1 MCSGLVRIQE
11 LKTVRTYISFN
22 MEALISGENIQ
33 RLRSYSSN
41 WSDRRRSYAQSTSS
55 TSSSSSV
62 SAPRL
67 ADVVKEHGL
76 GVHVE
81 NWREDMLPVRQY
93 LPMQHIIGS
102 LKRDRDEKVRYRHD
116 VDPVKTVER
125 RRKHEREVAAMS
137 PRSDDSFLDML
148 RSPKRRRVSEAD
160 SMCSTNS
167 DPDRRFCYQAA
178 EHVPKVIPQAALP
191 GLNMVLNLATV
202 TAGERDIFSE
212 YAPKHL
218 EDPQILM
225 NEVLQLREKMM
236 DETYDE
242 ETDEFTD
249 DTNDDDAYSPSIEDF
264 SLPIVP
270 PEREA
275 EVRRAFED
283 FVDLDGNNRFIA
295 KI

>member
-1 MCSGLVRIQE
+1 
-11 LKTVRTYISFN
+11 
-22 MEALISGENIQ
+22 MEALISGEDIQ
-33 RLRSYSSN
+33 RLRSYSTN
-41 WSDRRRSYAQSTSS
+41 WAECRRTYAQSTSS
-55 TSSSSSV
+55 TSSLSSAV

-102 LKRDRDEKVRYRHD
+102 LKRDRDEKVRYTHD
-116 VDPVKTVER
+116 VDPVRTVGR
-125 RRKHEREVAAMS
+125 RRKHERDLAAMS
-137 PRSDDSFLDML
+137 PRSDDSFLDLL

-160 SMCSTNS
+160 SAWSSNS
-167 DPDRRFCYQAA
+167 DPDRRYSYQAA
-178 EHVPKVIPQAALP
+178 EHVSKEISQAALP
-191 GLNMVLNLATV
+191 GLNMALNLATL

-236 DETYDE
+236 NEAYDE

-249 DTNDDDAYSPSIEDF
+249 DTNDESGDSPSTEDF
-264 SLPIVP
+264 HSPVVP
-270 PEREA
+270 LEREA

-283 FVDLDGNNRFIA
+283 FVDMDGNNRFIA

>member
-1 MCSGLVRIQE
+1 MESVISEDSVRH
-11 LKTVRTYISFN
+11 
-22 MEALISGENIQ
+22 
-33 RLRSYSSN
+33 LRSYSSN
-41 WSDRRRSYAQSTSS
+41 WSERRRSYARSTSS
-55 TSSSSSV
+55 ASTTSSV

-81 NWREDMLPVRQY
+81 NWREDLLPVRQY

-102 LKRDRDEKVRYRHD
+102 LKRDRDEKVQYRHD
-116 VDPVKTVER
+116 FDSSTIVKR
-125 RRKHEREVAAMS
+125 HRSSQSGAAAIS

-148 RSPKRRRVSEAD
+148 RSTKRRRISSTSQAD
-160 SMCSTNS
+160 SACSTTS
-167 DPDRRFCYQAA
+167 DPDRRFSYQAV
-178 EHVPKVIPQAALP
+178 EHVSKEIPQAALP

-218 EDPQILM
+218 EDPQMLM
-225 NEVLQLREKMM
+225 NEVLQLREKMI
-236 DETYDE
+236 EQAYDE

-249 DTNDDDAYSPSIEDF
+249 DTNDEDAYSPATEDF
-264 SLPIVP
+264 RVPIIP